1 MDLIFNKC
9 IENDTIIELPPNNKG
24 IQWIKNDPIVIEY
37 LSMGSRICDN
47 CGKKKDTYGGKTYSH
62 GHFICHSCASGH
74 VHCPLCR
81 HTLR

>member
-1 MDLIFNKC
+1 MNNNKTQPFMP
-9 IENDTIIELPPNNKG
+9 IITSSLDIIEVPDELNK
-24 IQWIKNDPIVIEY
+24 IF
-37 LSMGSRICDN
+37 MGSRVCDN
-47 CGKKKDTYGGKTYSH
+47 CGKTKDTLGGKSCSK